1 MSAQRVAAIDC
12 GTNSI
17 RLLVADVDASGGTL
31 RDLAREMRIVRLGEG
46 VDRTGEFSSGAIE
59 RTLAACDEYASAIE
73 SLRTHNGDPIPL
85 RFVATSASRDARN
98 RDLFIDG
105 VHARLGVTP
114 EVVSGDEEALL
125 SFVGATRE
133 DAGAAEPALV
143 VDLGGGSTEFVMQP
157 TAGGPLR
164 ARSVDVG
171 CVRMTE
177 RHIRHDPPTADE
189 VAAIRADVDAAFALA
204 AQEVPIHEARSIIG
218 LAGTV
223 TTVVALALGL
233 EEYDTQRL
241 HLARIPVTDVHE
253 VTERLIAM
261 TTAQRAA
268 LGVMHPG
275 RADVIAAGALVI
287 DQIVR
292 ATGLLELIASEHDI
306 LDGIAWSLAEG
317 GRLSASH

>member
-1 MSAQRVAAIDC
+1 MSVRRVAAIDC

-17 RLLVADVDASGGTL
+17 RLLVADVDAQEQTL
-31 RDLAREMRIVRLGEG
+31 TDIAREMRIVRLGEG
-46 VDRTGEFSSGAIE
+46 VDRTGEFTSGAIE
-59 RTLAACDEYASAIE
+59 RTLAACDEYASLIAA
-73 SLRTHNGDPIPL
+73 SKPMDRTPIPL

-98 RDLFIDG
+98 RSLFIDG
-105 VHARLGVTP
+105 VQSRLGVAP
-114 EVVSGDEEALL
+114 EVVSGAEEALL
-125 SFVGATRE
+125 SYTGATRE
-133 DAGAAEPALV
+133 LSGDEWAATLQPALV

-157 TAGGPLR
+157 EPAESLR

-177 RHIRHDPPTADE
+177 RHMHSDPPTPDQ
-189 VAAIRADVDAAFALA
+189 VAAVRADVDTAIALA
-204 AQEVPIHEARSIIG
+204 AQDVPIEQARSIIG

-233 EEYDTQRL
+233 EEYDAKRI
-241 HLARIPVTDVHE
+241 HLARVSTTQVHE

-275 RADVIAAGALVI
+275 RADVIAAGALII
-287 DQIVR
+287 DRIMF
-292 ATGLLELIASEHDI
+292 ATGLPELIASEHDI
-306 LDGIAWSLAEG
+306 LDGIAWSLVQ
-317 GRLSASH
+317 